1 MMDSGK
7 GARIVFSCV
16 PMDSFKSKVMQ
27 TTLVKVSVLHKNQ
40 SKRHEFRKR
49 TYREE
54 VVIKVAGR

>member
-1 MMDSGK
+1 
-7 GARIVFSCV
+7 
-16 PMDSFKSKVMQ
+16 MDSFKSKVMQ